1 MCGIAG
7 WAFDGPCRY
16 GAGDLRRMAE
26 TLRHRGPDGFG
37 TFLDPESG
45 VALASTR
52 LSIIDLSASG
62 AQPMRSDGGGV
73 VLVYNG
79 EVYNHV
85 ALRTELES
93 LGYRFR
99 SRCDTEVV
107 LRAFEAWGEKCVER
121 LHGMFAFA
129 AWSARTRTLLLARD
143 QMGVKPLY
151 FWLPPNRAGLVFA
164 SEVKAFLELPEFRAE
179 VDEASVQEF
188 LEFGYAFSSN
198 RTILKGVFKVLP
210 GHTMKVTAGHVG
222 EPVRYFRP
230 EVEAA
235 ARLGGREE
243 LEEELH
249 EVLTRVV
256 AEQLVADVP
265 VGLLLSGGV
274 DSGIISALAAR
285 KATVRTF
292 TMAFAGSDVDERP
305 HARVVSRH
313 IGSEHQEVL
322 IRPGDLTTGLEES
335 ARHLD
340 DLFGDWGLITT
351 RLLYQ
356 RCREQ
361 GIKVVI
367 VGEGAD
373 ELFGGYP
380 SFRLAGPAGKNPSWM
395 RLFQLYR
402 HYAGR
407 RHGTRFRAFRTI
419 MKEHLAETQGD
430 LFGAVRLFET
440 RNQLPNNYVM
450 KVDKASMSVSVE
462 ARVPFLDPRVATLA
476 YRIPREYLMDGDREK
491 ALLRS
496 MAERFGLLPPA
507 VAWRP
512 KYGASIAASWM
523 DHSALVRGYARR
535 VILDE
540 SGWVD
545 DLGLRHAMT
554 AYFDTGRQGYPAPW
568 AISIFRNLAWRLL
581 LLSLWSRHYLRGAD
595 QPPVARVPA

>member
-7 WAFDGPCRY
+7 WAFHGPSRF
-16 GAGDLRRMAE
+16 GADELRRMGEA
-26 TLRHRGPDGFG
+26 LRHRGPDDSG
-37 TFLDPESG
+37 TFLDPEAG

-62 AQPMRSDGGGV
+62 AQPMRSDCGEI

-79 EVYNHV
+79 EVYNHA

-93 LGYRFR
+93 LGHRFR

-107 LRAFEAWGEKCVER
+107 LRAFEAWGDKCVER

-129 AWSARTRTLLLARD
+129 AWSTRTRTLLLARD

-151 FWLPPNRAGLVFA
+151 FWRLPNRTEVVFA
-164 SEVKAFLELPEFRAE
+164 SEVKAFLDLPGFRAE
-179 VDEASVQEF
+179 VDEASVREF
-188 LEFGYAFSSN
+188 LEFGYTFSGN
-198 RTILKGVFKVLP
+198 RTILKGVFKLQP
-210 GHTMKVTAGHVG
+210 GHTMKVTAGCVG
-222 EPVRYFRP
+222 EPVGYFRP
-230 EVEAA
+230 DVGAA
-235 ARLGGREE
+235 ARPGGREE

-274 DSGIISALAAR
+274 DSGVIAALAAR
-285 KATVRTF
+285 KTTVRTF
-292 TMAFAGSDVDERP
+292 TMAFAGSDVDERS

-313 IGSEHQEVL
+313 IGSEHQEFL
-322 IRPGDLTTGLEES
+322 IRPEDLTMGLEES

-361 GIKVVI
+361 GMKVVI

-373 ELFGGYP
+373 ELFGGYS
-380 SFRLAGPAGKNPSWM
+380 SFRLASSVERSPNWV

-402 HYAGR
+402 NYAGR
-407 RHGTRFRAFRTI
+407 RYGTRFRAFRTV

-450 KVDKASMSVSVE
+450 KVDKASMSMSVE

-523 DHSALVRGYARR
+523 DHSELMRGYARQ

-540 SGWVD
+540 SDWAH
-545 DLGLRHAMT
+545 DLGLRRAMT
-554 AYFDTGRQGYPAPW
+554 AYFDAGRQGYPAPW
-568 AISIFRNLAWRLL
+568 SISIFRNLAWRLL
-581 LLSLWSRHYLRGAD
+581 LLCLWSRHYLRDRG
-595 QPPVARVPA
+595 QRPMARVPT

>member
-7 WAFDGPCRY
+7 WAFDGPSRC
-16 GAGDLRRMAE
+16 GAGELRRMGE
-26 TLRHRGPDGFG
+26 SLRHRGPDGFG

-45 VALASTR
+45 VGLASTR

-62 AQPMRSDGGGV
+62 AQPMRSDGGEI

-121 LHGMFAFA
+121 LHGIFSFAV
-129 AWSARTRTLLLARD
+129 WSARTRTLLLARD

-151 FWLPPNRAGLVFA
+151 FWRPPNRAGLVFA
-164 SEVKAFLELPEFRAE
+164 SEVKTFLNLPGFRAE

-188 LEFGYAFSSN
+188 LEFGYTFSGN
-198 RTILKGVFKVLP
+198 RTILKGMFKLLP
-210 GHTMKVTAGHVG
+210 GHTMKVIAGRVG

-230 EVEAA
+230 EVAA
-235 ARLGGREE
+235 PARPGGREE

-274 DSGIISALAAR
+274 DSGVIAALAAR
-285 KATVRTF
+285 KTTVRTF
-292 TMAFAGSDVDERP
+292 TMAFAGSDVDERA

-313 IGSEHQEVL
+313 IDSEHEEVL
-322 IRPGDLTTGLEES
+322 IRPGDLTTGLVES
-335 ARHLD
+335 ARHFD

-380 SFRLAGPAGKNPSWM
+380 SFRLAGPAGQKASWM
-395 RLFQLYR
+395 RQFQLYR
-402 HYAGR
+402 HYSGR
-407 RHGTRFRAFRTI
+407 RHGTRFRAFRAV
-419 MKEHLAETQGD
+419 MKEHLAETHGD

-476 YRIPREYLMDGDREK
+476 YRIPREYLMDEGREK
-491 ALLRS
+491 MLLRS

-523 DHSALVRGYARR
+523 DHSELVRSYARR
-535 VILDE
+535 VILEE

-554 AYFDTGRQGYPAPW
+554 AYFDAGRQGYAAPW
-568 AISIFRNLAWRLL
+568 AISIFRNVAWRLL
-581 LLSLWSRHYLRGAD
+581 LLCLWSRHYLQNQG
-595 QPPVARVPA
+595 QLPMARVPA

>member
-7 WAFDGPCRY
+7 WAFDGPSRY
-16 GAGDLRRMAE
+16 GKPELQRMVE
-26 TLRHRGPDGFG
+26 LLRHRGPDGSGIFHEPEFG
-37 TFLDPESG
+37 VG
-45 VALASTR
+45 LASTR

-62 AQPMRSDGGGV
+62 AQPMRSDGGEI

-79 EVYNHV
+79 EVYNHA

-107 LRAFEAWGEKCVER
+107 LRAFEAWGDKCVER

-129 AWSARTRTLLLARD
+129 AWSTRTRTLLLARD

-151 FWLPPNRAGLVFA
+151 FWCPPGQPGLVFA
-164 SEVKAFLELPEFRAE
+164 SEVKAFLDLPGFRAE
-179 VDEASVQEF
+179 VDKTSLQEF
-188 LEFGYAFSSN
+188 LEFGYTFSGN
-198 RTILKGVFKVLP
+198 RTILKGVFKLLP
-210 GHTMKVTAGHVG
+210 GHTMTVTAGRVG
-222 EPVRYFRP
+222 QPMRYFHPQLEP
-230 EVEAA
+230 EIP
-235 ARLGGREE
+235 RRGRRD

-249 EVLTRVV
+249 EVLTHVV
-256 AEQLVADVP
+256 GEQLVADVP

-274 DSGIISALAAR
+274 DSGVIAALAAR
-285 KATVRTF
+285 KTRVRTF
-292 TMAFAGSDVDERP
+292 TMAFAASEVDERS
-305 HARVVSRH
+305 HARAVSRH
-313 IGSEHQEVL
+313 IGSEHQELL
-322 IRPGDLTTGLEES
+322 IRPEDLTTGLEES
-335 ARHLD
+335 ARYLD

-380 SFRLAGPAGKNPSWM
+380 SFRLAGPSARTAGWL
-395 RLFQLYR
+395 RLFQMYR

-407 RHGTRFRAFRTI
+407 RRGRCFRAFRSV
-419 MKEHLAETQGD
+419 MKEHLTETHGN

-450 KVDKASMSVSVE
+450 KVDKASMATSTE
-462 ARVPFLDPRVATLA
+462 ARVPFLDPRIAALA
-476 YRIPREYLMDGDREK
+476 YRIPLEYLINGAQEK

-496 MAERFGLLPPA
+496 MAERFGLLPAA

-523 DHSALVRGYARR
+523 DQSALVHDYARR
-535 VILDE
+535 VILDTN
-540 SGWVD
+540 GWVD
-545 DLGLRHAMT
+545 ELGLRGAMT
-554 AYFDTGRQGYPAPW
+554 AYFDTGRQGYPPPW
-568 AISIFRNLAWRLL
+568 GISIFRNLAWRLL
-581 LLSLWSRHYLRGAD
+581 LLCLWSSHYLKEAGQFSD
-595 QPPVARVPA
+595 LPVPA

>member
-1 MCGIAG
+1 MAG
-7 WAFDGPCRY
+7 VPSGRVSE
-16 GAGDLRRMAE
+16 AG
-26 TLRHRGPDGFG
+26 
-37 TFLDPESG
+37 
-45 VALASTR
+45 
-52 LSIIDLSASG
+52 
-62 AQPMRSDGGGV
+62 
-73 VLVYNG
+73 
-79 EVYNHV
+79 
-85 ALRTELES
+85 
-93 LGYRFR
+93 
-99 SRCDTEVV
+99 
-107 LRAFEAWGEKCVER
+107 
-121 LHGMFAFA
+121 
-129 AWSARTRTLLLARD
+129 
-143 QMGVKPLY
+143 
-151 FWLPPNRAGLVFA
+151 
-164 SEVKAFLELPEFRAE
+164 
-179 VDEASVQEF
+179 
-188 LEFGYAFSSN
+188 
-198 RTILKGVFKVLP
+198 
-210 GHTMKVTAGHVG
+210 
-222 EPVRYFRP
+222 
-230 EVEAA
+230 
-235 ARLGGREE
+235 

-274 DSGIISALAAR
+274 DSGVIAALAAR
-285 KATVRTF
+285 KTTVRTF
-292 TMAFAGSDVDERP
+292 TMAFAGSDVDERS

-313 IGSEHQEVL
+313 IGSEHQELL
-322 IRPGDLTTGLEES
+322 IRPGDLTTGLEEN

-380 SFRLAGPAGKNPSWM
+380 SFRVAGSPGKKVSWM
-395 RLFQLYR
+395 RLFHLYR

-419 MKEHLAETQGD
+419 MREHLAETHGD
-430 LFGAVRLFET
+430 VFGAVRLFET

-476 YRIPREYLMDGDREK
+476 YQIPREYLMDGDREK
-491 ALLRS
+491 TLLRS

-512 KYGASIAASWM
+512 KFGASIAASWM
-523 DHSALVRGYARR
+523 DSSAVVRGYARQ

-540 SGWVD
+540 SRWVD
-545 DLGLRHAMT
+545 DLGLRRAMT
-554 AYFDTGRQGYPAPW
+554 AYFDAGRQGYPAPW

-581 LLSLWSRHYLRGAD
+581 LLSLWSRHYLRDAD
-595 QPPVARVPA
+595 RFPVEPVPA